1 MLAFLFLSVVVVL
14 LVIFAG
20 VAYRSEGGAPES
32 SPEQDRRL
40 DRLVTILDTDV
51 MEGIIQRARSEGRS
65 ETEVLNRLLRS
76 GLGSPPHS

>member
-1 MLAFLFLSVVVVL
+1 MLAFLILSVVVVL
-14 LVIFAG
+14 LVILAA
-20 VAYRSEGGAPES
+20 VAYGSEGGAES
-32 SPEQDRRL
+32 PPQQDMRL
-40 DRLVTILDTDV
+40 DRLATILDTDV